1 MLAEQSAVFFNS
13 IIPLLYHHLPT
24 ATVGNLDIL
33 KLTLLMLLPETVS
46 FLLFLYDICT
56 HNL

>member
-13 IIPLLYHHLPT
+13 IMPLLYHHLPT

-33 KLTLLMLLPETVS
+33 KLTLLMLLPDTVS
-46 FLLFLYDICT
+46 TL
-56 HNL
+56 